1 MPDNIKSTYD
11 KMLEDPSQALEL
23 SAAGLQLE
31 FYALLT
37 QKAEQHFEDG
47 SSSPEALAEALGV
60 PVERVLSVLDG
71 TSENRRE
78 SSSLILYARY
88 LRALDYE
95 VSIELKSVEQG
106 HKFTS

>member
-1 MPDNIKSTYD
+1 MADEVKSTYD
-11 KMLEDPSQALEL
+11 KMLNDPKEALEL
-23 SAAGLQLE
+23 SAAGLQMD

-37 QKAEQHFEDG
+37 QKAEECFEDG

-71 TSENRRE
+71 TSENGRE
-78 SSSLILYARY
+78 SSSLLLYARY

-95 VSIELKSVEQG
+95 FSIEVNTVDRG